1 MQTFTNMRLTFALIP
16 CLLVVLAFHPTH
28 QANDPLAVPWASKQG
43 LLKSCIASSQA
54 VTHFP
59 QNVINDYNNCHT
71 ALLRSYANRHQTL
84 LLTGYVSGMIECGR
98 ATASWQ
104 LGSLV
109 GDVMLCVALAMAAG

>member
-1 MQTFTNMRLTFALIP
+1 MRISVVLVP
-16 CLLVVLAFHPTH
+16 CVLLVASFGLTH
-28 QANDPLAVPWASKQG
+28 QANDPLAVPWASRQG

-59 QNVINDYNNCHT
+59 QNVVNDHNNSLT
-71 ALLRSYANRHQTL
+71 ALLRSYANRRQTL
-84 LLTGYVSGMIECGR
+84 LLSGYLSGMLECGK

-109 GDVMLCVALAMAAG
+109 GDVMLCVALSMAAGK